1 VNVDL
6 GIWARLTRLVTG
18 LLLLAG
24 LVAVVV
30 WYYPL
35 LKQNERMRK
44 ELQNL
49 DAKIKHE
56 LEVGR
61 NMKASI
67 DSMRDPRTVERLARE
82 KLSYARTG
90 ETVFRFE
97 APTTNAPAPRP

>member
-1 VNVDL
+1 MNVDL
-6 GIWARLTRLVTG
+6 GIWARLTRLVTA

-56 LEVGR
+56 NEVGR
-61 NMKASI
+61 NLKASI

-97 APTTNAPAPRP
+97 TPTTNVPPPRP